1 MSKCLC
7 PIIDADIIVCFLGN
21 DFQYL
26 EQCTLYL
33 SKHFRT
39 RIPYFH
45 KRDIIKNSEQKIRIN
60 LSQNWCVACIIMLNS
75 PKNSIIYL
83 ISWWLSFKSISKCLK
98 STYWLFDNAHRVTT
112 HLKLLCQVWNLWDT
126 PNMLLFMSMD
136 DPLPTYRPSLQLL
149 LKNV

>member
-1 MSKCLC
+1 MYTVLVKT
-7 PIIDADIIVCFLGN
+7 
-21 DFQYL
+21 FQ
-26 EQCTLYL
+26 
-33 SKHFRT
+33 K
-39 RIPYFH
+39 RIPCFH

-112 HLKLLCQVWNLWDT
+112 HLKLLCQVWNLWDRS
-126 PNMLLFMSMD
+126 NMLLFMFATWSTKKTS
-136 DPLPTYRPSLQLL
+136 PLFFSFFFLILASSGGSNSQGP
-149 LKNV
+149 N